1 MYIFLFMI
9 NPLSNLQLRIKT
21 LKLSHGQALRV
32 MTDTGIAS
40 GITDTALNSMVK
52 KFRLNG
58 LPFEKKEEG
67 ANQWEETVY
76 HYEHLVELALALKML
91 SDGMAFR
98 HIVSLLTKYRS
109 KLHRFY
115 VDALLDAD
123 TGMGRPRTIVNPE
136 PLKGELPEVHISG
149 LYLEFTALARH
160 GAMSASEPQLI
171 SPWKAVERYMASYDG
186 LYPFP
191 LIMLSQ
197 ICQRVLKVAEG
208 TPPVKRGRRA

>member
-1 MYIFLFMI
+1 MSKPVSTLH
-9 NPLSNLQLRIKT
+9 LRMKT

-32 MTDTGIAS
+32 MTVTGLAA
-40 GITDTALNSMVK
+40 GMTDTALNSMVK

-115 VDALLDAD
+115 VDALLAAD
-123 TGMGRPRTIVNPE
+123 TGMGSPRTIVNPE
-136 PLKGELPEVHISG
+136 PLKGELPEARISG

-160 GAMSASEPQLI
+160 GVMSASEPRLI
-171 SPWKAVERYMASYDG
+171 SPWMAVERYMASYDG